1 MIVLFMNPV
10 TILFISIS
18 IVLVTFVILIPF
30 IMSVLDPHNIPD
42 NLANYYRSKKI
53 KVTLIFS
60 VIVLV
65 VVAVIW
71 LCSYKFGLLS

>member
-1 MIVLFMNPV
+1 MNPV
-10 TILFISIS
+10 TILLISIS
-18 IVLVTFVILIPF
+18 IVLATFVILIPF
-30 IMSVLDPHNIPD
+30 IMSVLDPHNIPT

-65 VVAVIW
+65 VVAAIW
-71 LCSYKFGLLS
+71 LCAYKFGLLS

>member
-1 MIVLFMNPV
+1 MNPL
-10 TILFISIS
+10 TFLLIGIS

-30 IMSVLDPHNIPD
+30 IMSVLDPHNIPAS
-42 NLANYYRSKKI
+42 LVNYYRSKKI

-65 VVAVIW
+65 VIAVIW
-71 LCSYKFGLLS
+71 LCAYKFGLLS

>member
-1 MIVLFMNPV
+1 MNPV
-10 TILFISIS
+10 TILLISIS

-30 IMSVLDPHNIPD
+30 IMSVLDPHNIPAS
-42 NLANYYRSKKI
+42 LANYYKSKKI

-65 VVAVIW
+65 IIAVIW
-71 LCSYKFGLLS
+71 ICAYEFGLLA